1 MPYIKK
7 READNI
13 KKQICALYNNGG
25 DWRALAKTLGV
36 KTTTSYRWVNGQNV
50 AEKQRGGNRR
60 SKITNEHRNFI
71 EQCVEQNT
79 RITLKQMKEKLMQT
93 YQIAVSVE
101 CVRKHLDGMLF
112 TLKNIRREPEN
123 ANNEI
128 NKRKRR
134 QYVEQLI
141 AYQSENR
148 PIIYMDETNFNL
160 FISRTKGRSR
170 TGSRCSYIAAG
181 CRGANVH
188 MIGCIGNVGLIHHEV
203 RRGAF
208 KTPQANEFIRNCLRN
223 ALTKYQSPVV
233 MVIDNAPCHT
243 SIEDVFLET
252 EFINHRLLRLGP
264 YSPMLNPIELA
275 WSALKASIK
284 GDLATEMPQILAGEN
299 RTNLTQTEFRLQRI
313 ENIIQ
318 RNVPN
323 LSVANCVKYVAYIQ
337 KFIPDVLR
345 LVDMIF

>member
-148 PIIYMDETNFNL
+148 PIIYGIWMKRTLIFSYQEQREDPEQEAGVVIL
-160 FISRTKGRSR
+160 QQAAVAPMFI
-170 TGSRCSYIAAG
+170 
-181 CRGANVH
+181 
-188 MIGCIGNVGLIHHEV
+188 
-203 RRGAF
+203 
-208 KTPQANEFIRNCLRN
+208 
-223 ALTKYQSPVV
+223 
-233 MVIDNAPCHT
+233 
-243 SIEDVFLET
+243 
-252 EFINHRLLRLGP
+252 
-264 YSPMLNPIELA
+264 
-275 WSALKASIK
+275 
-284 GDLATEMPQILAGEN
+284 
-299 RTNLTQTEFRLQRI
+299 
-313 ENIIQ
+313 
-318 RNVPN
+318 
-323 LSVANCVKYVAYIQ
+323 
-337 KFIPDVLR
+337 
-345 LVDMIF
+345 